1 MALSTVF
8 NSDGVAFTGATVDF
22 GPFTLLGGRY
32 AFGTSAPDTSI
43 ALQVLM
49 PDGTTYQNAS
59 VALVAAGFATYDLPP
74 GTYKFDIVTTAAVQ
88 AFLVRVPYRAA

>member
-1 MALSTVF
+1 MALSTIF

-32 AFGTSAPDTSI
+32 AFGTSAPDTTI

-49 PDGTTYQNAS
+49 PDGTTYQNA
-59 VALVAAGFATYDLPP
+59 ATPIAAAGFQTYDLPP
-74 GTYKFDIVTTAAVQ
+74 GSYKFDIVTAAAVQ